1 MEYRRVGNSCHSTD
15 AILAP
20 GGIQLSPCKVLN
32 QMLWAG
38 KVQNKEDLSQI
49 FEKLKIVDRS
59 IMKARGTFRI
69 SIVGSKPSVFQRMS
83 TSRMSR

>member
-20 GGIQLSPCKVLN
+20 GGTQLSPSKVLN

-38 KVQNKEDLSQI
+38 KVQNKEDFVANI
-49 FEKLKIVDRS
+49 
-59 IMKARGTFRI
+59 
-69 SIVGSKPSVFQRMS
+69 
-83 TSRMSR
+83 